1 MTFYVCFS
9 FCFQL
14 IYSNKETRRL
24 LCRENTSTKA
34 KKTNFSS
41 YIKVII
47 CKGAPVMSH
56 NTSLYLKRLLLR
68 WAASW
73 VSSYRCFFFSSSNVF
88 VRYLLDLLKDFL
100 RFKLLQDSVAS
111 NWVLGLLV
119 ESSHCYLYC
128 LSYLCAIRVQKSFKV
143 KALFKATKD
152 CCRFANNDSNVRK
165 KNINNLQIVTIYR
178 QKYVVSHS
186 CQNWLCVVFIL
197 SKDIRK
203 TELNCPITLC
213 LGLSKPRWRYAE
225 EASDSAR
232 GRKSNKSHD

>member
-1 MTFYVCFS
+1 MYVLAFV
-9 FCFQL
+9 FNWFTQ
-14 IYSNKETRRL
+14 I
-24 LCRENTSTKA
+24 
-34 KKTNFSS
+34 
-41 YIKVII
+41 
-47 CKGAPVMSH
+47 
-56 NTSLYLKRLLLR
+56 KRLEGYSAGRIPPPRLKKQTFPVTLKWSFVR
-68 WAASW
+68 VLQSCLIIPLCT
-73 VSSYRCFFFSSSNVF
+73 SRGFFFGELPLESPLIAAFFFFLVQCLCP
-88 VRYLLDLLKDFL
+88 LLTRPPE
-100 RFKLLQDSVAS
+100 RFPQNDSVAS
-111 NWVLGLLV
+111 NWVVGLLV
-119 ESSHCYLYC
+119 ESPHCYLYC
-128 LSYLCAIRVQKSFKV
+128 LSYLCAITVQKSFKV